1 MSERETNS
9 HRHAHVVII
18 LLSALVGATVTLV
31 VLYGRGTSSPVPPAE
46 AQVDV
51 TQLETAFVQ
60 IAAQAKPG
68 VVNITAKGV
77 GGPAGR
83 EVPEEWRKFFE
94 DPFLFPFRRRG
105 EGQGEGEGGE
115 EEGEAP
121 RFRAPGV
128 SMGSGWIYSEDGY
141 IVTNSHVIRGATDVK
156 VTLYDREDDERAYEA
171 KIVGN
176 DPRSELALLKIDA
189 GRNLPVL
196 KVGDSKATKVGEWAM
211 AVGSPFQLEQTVTVG
226 VISAKGRFISGQSQR
241 FRIGDII
248 QTDAAINPGNSGGP
262 LLNLAGEVIGVNVA
276 IVSGGLPANAGVGF
290 AIPADTVANVIPVL
304 QAEGRVAR
312 GWLGVAIE
320 DLSENERD
328 FYKVPEGGVLVSQIR
343 DDGPAKDSD
352 LQPEDVIVSAN
363 GQAIADT
370 WGLQKAIAGQPPGA
384 EVTLGVVRQG
394 KELTVKLKLGETPAE
409 YTGLEES
416 KPPEAPENGEVL
428 GLALGNITAQVTEE
442 RNLTEKQGV
451 YVRDVAPDSEA
462 AEKGLLPNDVILKIN
477 ATPIET
483 VEDVARVI
491 DAAKEAGAK
500 YVILRVSRLSHE
512 GETQIVTI
520 DIDPNK

>member
-9 HRHAHVVII
+9 HRHTHVVII
-18 LLSALVGATVTLV
+18 LLSALLGATVTLA
-31 VLYGRGTSSPVPPAE
+31 VLYGRGTSNPVQPAE
-46 AQVDV
+46 AQADA

-77 GGPAGR
+77 AGR
-83 EVPEEWRKFFE
+83 GDRQMPDEWRKFFE
-94 DPFLFPFRRRG
+94 DPFFFPFRRRG
-105 EGQGEGEGGE
+105 EEGGE
-115 EEGEAP
+115 EEEEEAP
-121 RFRAPGV
+121 RFRGPQGV

-189 GRNLPVL
+189 GRNLPAL

-290 AIPADTVANVIPVL
+290 AIPSDTVADVIPVL

-363 GQAIADT
+363 GEPIEDT

-394 KELTVKLKLGETPAE
+394 KELTVKLKLGDTPVA
-409 YTGLEES
+409 YTGLEE
-416 KPPEAPENGEVL
+416 PEPAEKPENGEVL
-428 GLALGNITAQVTEE
+428 GLALGNITAQVAEE

-477 ATPIET
+477 ATLIET
-483 VEDVARVI
+483 VEDVERVI

-500 YVILRVSRLSHE
+500 YVILRVSRLSVE
-512 GETQIVTI
+512 GDMQIVTI